1 MDYFY
6 SLYPGVKYFHL
17 LMIGLSVMF
26 LSVRFVLKLAQ
37 SAWMERKLL
46 KVAPHVIDTLL
57 LLSGVVLCFMI
68 KQYPFVDAWMTE
80 KLGAVV
86 AYIVLAIAAMN
97 SARGKTFR
105 IFAFLGALGW
115 LVFAAKVAYVKQA
128 VFFG

>member
-1 MDYFY
+1 
-6 SLYPGVKYFHL
+6 
-17 LMIGLSVMF
+17 MIGLSVMF
-26 LSVRFVLKLAQ
+26 LSVRFVLNLGQ
-37 SAWMERKLL
+37 SAWMDKRLL

-86 AYIVLAIAAMN
+86 AYIILAMAAMK
-97 SARGKTFR
+97 SSRGKMFR

-115 LVFAAKVAYVKQA
+115 LVFAAKVAYIKQA
-128 VFFG
+128 VFLG